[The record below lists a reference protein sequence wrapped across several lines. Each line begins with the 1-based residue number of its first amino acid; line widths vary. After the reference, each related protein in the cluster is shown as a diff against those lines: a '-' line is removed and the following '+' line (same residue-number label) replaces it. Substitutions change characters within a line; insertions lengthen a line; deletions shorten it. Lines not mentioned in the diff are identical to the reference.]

1 VEQFSITAVYVAI
14 LMGATFTTT
23 TVYPGAGWK
32 DRCRNAGYDDGQNEP
47 FSQGTYDHC
56 GEKEGGDD
64 AYNGFIDG
72 CKPLEGNAR
81 DVCESA
87 TD

>member
-1 VEQFSITAVYVAI
+1 
-14 LMGATFTTT
+14 MGATFTTT

-56 GEKEGGDD
+56 GEKKVAMMLTMVSLTVASLWKAMQETL
-64 AYNGFIDG
+64 AN
-72 CKPLEGNAR
+72 LQQ
-81 DVCESA
+81 
-87 TD
+87 TDLLP